1 MFTLRL
7 WKKGGM
13 IFLAGLL
20 LMACGC
26 TNSMDSALS
35 EEVSTQEE
43 EIQTEKAM
51 TDFTAKGL
59 ALPEDFGLTAY
70 PMQAVMVEYYTQ
82 GLPYYREGEE
92 ATSFWFSMAVLSSM
106 LEEDGILEPV
116 SEQEYSFYPEEDIR
130 EFASVLYSRYG
141 EGKMKIPD
149 IRDDVPYV
157 CYDEV
162 TDRYG
167 LLNGNI
173 GDLGMMITRCQP
185 DNSGYLFFTQLMD
198 LESGDV
204 LAEFRIPVV
213 HREDKK
219 GKGSFPYAI
228 AGLDEITGRDAAV
241 EEEVQEEST
250 RLAEEMQESAQ
261 TKEAESA
268 ENAACGESGKIGQ
281 KEALAL
287 ARTFLGENS
296 VCTFRQ
302 MVTMYDRDYYDFT
315 VTGENL
321 SSTDILV
328 CLDGS
333 DVFTGVQ
340 NEDGSWTIDP

>member
-7 WKKGGM
+7 WRKGGM

-20 LMACGC
+20 LMVCGC

-70 PMQAVMVEYYTQ
+70 PMQAVMVEYYAQ
-82 GLPYYREGEE
+82 GLPYYREGED

-116 SEQEYSFYPEEDIR
+116 SDQEYSFYPEEDIR

-141 EGKMKIPD
+141 EGKMRIPD
-149 IRDDVPYV
+149 AGDDVPYV
-157 CYDEV
+157 RYDEV
-162 TDRYG
+162 SGQYG

-185 DNSGYLFFTQLMD
+185 DSSGYLFFTQLMD
-198 LESGDV
+198 LETGDV
-204 LAEFRIPVV
+204 LAEFRVPVV

-219 GKGSFPYAI
+219 GKGSFSYAI
-228 AGLDEITGRDAAV
+228 AGLEEITERDTEA
-241 EEEVQEEST
+241 EEEVKEESP
-250 RLAEEMQESAQ
+250 LPAGEIQESSQ
-261 TKEAESA
+261 PETAEPE
-268 ENAACGESGKIGQ
+268 ENVTGGESDKIGQ
-281 KEALAL
+281 KEALSL
-287 ARTFLGENS
+287 AKTFLGET
-296 VCTFRQ
+296 CTYTFRQ
-302 MVTMYDRDYYDFT
+302 MVTMYDREYYDFT
-315 VTGENL
+315 VTGEDL
-321 SSTDILV
+321 TPTDILV